1 MTTKDLIKLKPK
13 GDPYSDE
20 IRAKIKGSVSQ
31 RRKIAQ
37 TLNALSRSTK
47 LNEQQKMFVS
57 LLKEKK
63 FVDLLVELIALNL
76 KDISDYKRRDKVIE
90 QIINLTKGSPNI
102 NILNMQ
108 TKTDNI
114 IKWDEWLEEA
124 KKKREEWLKNIQAQ
138 KEQKDG

>member
-114 IKWDEWLEEA
+114 IKWDEW
-124 KKKREEWLKNIQAQ
+124 
-138 KEQKDG
+138 